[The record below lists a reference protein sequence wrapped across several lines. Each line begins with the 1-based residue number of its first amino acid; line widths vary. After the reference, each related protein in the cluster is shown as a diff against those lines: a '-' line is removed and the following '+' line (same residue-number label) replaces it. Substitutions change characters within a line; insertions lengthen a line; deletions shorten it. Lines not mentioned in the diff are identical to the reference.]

1 MRPLRITL
9 LADGTSDKALVP
21 IIEWQLRRSW
31 RGLGN
36 RGDLLLGPIG
46 FEVHGGGDLQR
57 AFDRAIERDRP
68 DIVVVHR
75 DAESVSRA
83 ERRSQIPQFEHRP
96 FAAAIPVRMTEAWL
110 MIDEAAIRKA
120 AGNPNGSGSLDL
132 PKSARIESVKD
143 PKSDLKRLL
152 EVASGLPPGRR
163 LERFRRDLP
172 ARIHLVADYIESF
185 DPLDE
190 LPSYREFA
198 DELGRALQRVSL
210 ASE

>member
-9 LADGTSDKALVP
+9 LADGASDKALVP

-31 RGLGN
+31 RRVGKP
-36 RGDLLLGPIG
+36 GDLLLGPIG
-46 FEVHGGGDLQR
+46 FEVHGGSDLQR
-57 AFDRAIERDRP
+57 AFDRVIERDRP

-83 ERRSQIPQFEHRP
+83 ERRRQIPDFENHP
-96 FAAAIPVRMTEAWL
+96 SAAAIPVRMTEAWL
-110 MIDEAAIRKA
+110 MIDETAIRKA
-120 AGNPNGSGSLDL
+120 AGNPNGGVALEL

-143 PKSDLKRLL
+143 PKSDLRRML
-152 EVASGLPPGRR
+152 EVASGLPAGRR
-163 LERFRRDLP
+163 LKRFRRDLP

-190 LPSYREFA
+190 LPAYREFA
-198 DELGRALQRVSL
+198 DELGRALERVSL
-210 ASE
+210 ASG